1 MKKELEGVK
10 TDIQLA
16 RDRAGTGDET
26 SAERQRLR
34 AALRAAL
41 DAELSQL
48 LTMSSRLNGEDRN
61 RANQVAALTRKADGI
76 TVQLDRAVVK
86 IDGIV
91 EEALVEVNSALADE
105 KAKLSAY
112 TQEYN
117 NYDGESHA
125 LGGEVLGMAFGVVA
139 KKLYEVLIRSDVG
152 LVDVAWSVK
161 ESADGVL
168 RRLTLDQARETRTLD
183 SEFADVIQEI
193 RAKKELEMQKQQNQ
207 SSGAGSGGEG
217 GTNGGTP

>member
-1 MKKELEGVK
+1 M
-10 TDIQLA
+10 
-16 RDRAGTGDET
+16 
-26 SAERQRLR
+26 
-34 AALRAAL
+34 
-41 DAELSQL
+41 
-48 LTMSSRLNGEDRN
+48 
-61 RANQVAALTRKADGI
+61 AALTRKADGI
-76 TVQLDRAVVK
+76 AVQLDRATVK

-91 EEALVEVNSALADE
+91 EEALVEVNSMLADE

-112 TQEYN
+112 TQEYA
-117 NYDGESHA
+117 NYDGESHV

-193 RAKKELEMQKQQNQ
+193 RAKKESEMQQQQ
-207 SSGAGSGGEG
+207 QQPPAGEGGGSGGAGGEA
-217 GTNGGTP
+217 GTNGGSP